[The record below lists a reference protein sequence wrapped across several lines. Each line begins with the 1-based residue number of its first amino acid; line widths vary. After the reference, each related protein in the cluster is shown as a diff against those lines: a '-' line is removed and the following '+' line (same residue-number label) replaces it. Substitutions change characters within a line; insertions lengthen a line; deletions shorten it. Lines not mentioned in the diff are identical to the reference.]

1 MRLLIVDDEEV
12 ARASLAWVL
21 AGMGAQVVHAED
33 GDEAW
38 ALLEGGLRVDLC
50 CSDVMMPRMGGLEL
64 LRRLRAHP
72 LLRDLP
78 FVLVS
83 VAADRATLDLAVASG
98 ADGYI
103 LKPFLAAQARCIVE
117 RVLCEHRAAR
127 REHFL
132 VTRRRLGLSLEA
144 LEAQLRAL
152 GEAAQACASGGC
164 SAPELGPLHLEAQ
177 RLGLWKAADLLER
190 ALRADTLPD
199 HGALFVAEVPHLVA
213 DQLQAMRQLEPAPLE
228 GGGGMAPALAS
239 GWAAA

>member
-12 ARASLAWVL
+12 ARASLGWVL
-21 AGMGAQVVHAED
+21 AGMGAQVVHAQD
-33 GDEAW
+33 GEEAL
-38 ALLEGGLRVDLC
+38 ALLEGGLRVDAC
-50 CSDVMMPRMGGLEL
+50 CSDVMMPRMDGLEL

-78 FVLVS
+78 CVLVS

-132 VTRRRLGLSLEA
+132 VTHRRLGLPLQA
-144 LEAQLRAL
+144 LEARLLALRDQ
-152 GEAAQACASGGC
+152 AQACASGGC
-164 SAPELGPLHLEAQ
+164 GADALRRLRAEAQ
-177 RLGLWKAADLLER
+177 RLGLWKAAAFLEQALDADAPPQLR
-190 ALRADTLPD
+190 ALLA
-199 HGALFVAEVPHLVA
+199 AEVPHLVA
-213 DQLQAMRQLEPAPLE
+213 DQLLAMQQLEPAPPGDADPE
-228 GGGGMAPALAS
+228 VPALA
-239 GWAAA
+239 A